1 MQEFELREA
10 EELVRRALEEDGAF
24 YDLTSALFIPGDWE
38 ARGEVV
44 GKEKACLAGLEVAG
58 LVFRFLDP
66 RVEVEFLRRD
76 GETVEA
82 GERVLAV
89 RGRARSILAG
99 ERVALNFLQ
108 RLSGVATLTRKFV
121 EILSSLPRP
130 PALLDTRKTTPGW
143 RGLERYA
150 VRVGGG
156 TNHRWGLTGGV
167 LLKDNH
173 LFLLR
178 AHGVSLAE
186 AIRRARPHLPP
197 GLRIQVEVSTLPEV
211 AEALRA
217 GAEALLLDN
226 MPPALLREAVRLVGG
241 RVPTEASGGVRLEN
255 LREVA
260 ETGVDYI
267 STGAITHS
275 ARAVDM
281 SLELRGAQGC

>member
-1 MQEFELREA
+1 MRGEEA
-10 EELVRRALEEDGAF
+10 DWLIRRALEEDGAF
-24 YDLTSALFIPGDWE
+24 ADWTSLFFIPEEWR
-38 ARGEVV
+38 ARGAVV
-44 GKEKACLAGLEVAG
+44 CKSEACLAGLAVAAR
-58 LVFRFLDP
+58 VFGHLDP
-66 RVEVEFLRRD
+66 EVEVEFLRRD
-76 GETVEA
+76 GEWVEP
-82 GERVLAV
+82 GERVLEV

-108 RLSGVATLTRKFV
+108 RLSGIATMTRGFV
-121 EILSSLPRP
+121 EILRSLPHP
-130 PALLDTRKTTPGW
+130 PVLLDTRKTTPGW
-143 RGLERYA
+143 RLLERYA

-156 TNHRWGLTGGV
+156 ANHRWGLSGGI

-178 AHGVSLAE
+178 AHGVPLAE
-186 AIRRARPHLPP
+186 AVRRARRMLAP
-197 GLRIQVEVSTLPEV
+197 GLKVQVEVRTLAEV
-211 AEALRA
+211 EEALEA

-226 MPPALLREAVRLVGG
+226 MLPETLREAVRLVGG

-267 STGAITHS
+267 SVGVITHG

-281 SLELRGAQGC
+281 SLELEA